1 MRTIAWEEVFQIAL
15 KNCSKEAAGNVSI
28 YIYDFGEGGGTCNHA
43 HIFTEGLMKVAA
55 SHKEQMSSCHH
66 EGF

>member
-1 MRTIAWEEVFQIAL
+1 MSV
-15 KNCSKEAAGNVSI
+15 

>member
-1 MRTIAWEEVFQIAL
+1 MGQNEDYSLGGSISDSPEKLLQR
-15 KNCSKEAAGNVSI
+15 GSI